1 MILTIHFLYF
11 SLPLSDLLHILYLIR
26 AMHYKY
32 YVKYILNTYEQ
43 KSLCKILWNHS
54 IFALKDGT
62 FTILSHSFLYKLL
75 FHAYYF
81 SVFLYSFCSLIFLC
95 LYLNLSEYISPMFL
109 LLPFI
114 SPIPQTLF
122 LFSFLSPFLFFIPSF
137 HLLYW
142 FLSLNSSSP
151 PCAMWS

>member
-11 SLPLSDLLHILYLIR
+11 SLPLSDLLHILYLMR

-62 FTILSHSFLYKLL
+62 FTVLSHSFLYKLL

-95 LYLNLSEYISPMFL
+95 LCISIYLNTFL
-109 LLPFI
+109 PC
-114 SPIPQTLF
+114 
-122 LFSFLSPFLFFIPSF
+122 FSFSLSSP
-137 HLLYW
+137 
-142 FLSLNSSSP
+142 LSLNLFSSSLFFLP
-151 PCAMWS
+151 FSSSFLLSTFSIEF